1 MRSVLLSLIL
11 LAAPAA
17 DGALSVV
24 ASTSNMGMLAR
35 AVGGDAVKVTVLA
48 PPDRDPH
55 TLQARPS
62 MMLALR
68 GADLLVAVGAELEVG
83 WLPAGLSGASNPK
96 ILPGQSGYF
105 EAAAQIPLIERGGGA
120 DRSRGDVHPMGNP
133 HVFLDPERM
142 AAIAR
147 ALGGRLALLDP
158 AHAAA
163 YTANAEAFGKAVAER
178 IPKWKAQAAGAKG
191 AVLYHKD
198 ANYLFAL
205 LGVPVLGYV
214 EPLPGI
220 PPTAQHLSDV
230 VSRLAGTKGVVLFTD
245 YQSSQGPAFIAGK
258 LGWNAIRLPIEA
270 GATADAG
277 AYFRMIDRWV
287 DAVAQ
292 GR

>member
-1 MRSVLLSLIL
+1 MRTVLLSLL
-11 LAAPAA
+11 LVAASAA
-17 DGALSVV
+17 DGSLSVV

-35 AVGGDAVKVTVLA
+35 AVGGDFVKVTVLA

-62 MMLALR
+62 MMVALR
-68 GADLLVAVGAELEVG
+68 GADLLVSVGAELEVG

-96 ILPGQSGYF
+96 ILPGQPGYF
-105 EAAAQIPLIERGGGA
+105 EAAAQISLIERSGDT

-142 AAIAR
+142 AAIAK
-147 ALGGRLALLDP
+147 ALGGRLGQLDP

-163 YTANAEAFGKAVAER
+163 FAANAEAFTKGVAER
-178 IPKWKAQAAGAKG
+178 VPRWKAETAGARG

-220 PPTAQHLSDV
+220 PPTAQHLSDLV
-230 VSRLAGTKGVVLFTD
+230 ARLTGTKGVVVYTD
-245 YQSSQGPAFIAGK
+245 YQPSQGADFVAGK
-258 LGWNAIRLPIEA
+258 LGWKAIRLPIEA
-270 GATADAG
+270 GPAADSG
-277 AYFRMIDRWV
+277 AYFKLIDRWV
-287 DAVAQ
+287 EAVAL